1 MPVMTNPATLLSI
14 SGLHAGYG
22 AMDVLHDV
30 SIEVGAGEFVCVIG
44 ANTAGKS
51 TLLRTISGLVAARGS
66 IRFDGTE
73 LVGRPSHDIP
83 ALGIAHVPEGRHV
96 FPEMTVE
103 ENVMLGAYAVRSAS
117 DLAARRDRVLTMFPR
132 LRERLGQLAGTLSGG
147 EQQMVAI
154 GRALMLQPRL
164 LLLDEPSHG
173 LAPKIVDELHDT
185 FLAVSRTGTSILL
198 VEQNTT
204 LALSVAGRGY
214 VLESGRV
221 VLSGT
226 SAELSGND
234 AVRSAY
240 LGL

>member
-1 MPVMTNPATLLSI
+1 MTSQSPLLSI
-14 SGLHAGYG
+14 AGLNAGYG
-22 AMDVLHDV
+22 GLDVLHDV
-30 SIEVGAGEFVCVIG
+30 SIAVGAGEFVCVIG

-51 TLLRTISGLVAARGS
+51 TLLRTISGLVSARGS

-73 LVGRPSHDIP
+73 LVGRPSHAIP
-83 ALGIAHVPEGRHV
+83 TLGIAHVPEGRHV

-103 ENVMLGAYAVRSAS
+103 ENVMLGAYAMRTAS
-117 DLAARRDRVLTMFPR
+117 DLAVRRDRVLTMFPR

>member
-1 MPVMTNPATLLSI
+1 MTSQSPLLSI
-14 SGLHAGYG
+14 AGLNAGYG
-22 AMDVLHDV
+22 GLDVLHDV
-30 SIEVGAGEFVCVIG
+30 SIAVGAGEFVCVIG

-51 TLLRTISGLVAARGS
+51 TLLRTISGLVSARGS

-73 LVGRPSHDIP
+73 LVGRPSHAIP
-83 ALGIAHVPEGRHV
+83 TLGIAHVPEGRHV

-103 ENVMLGAYAVRSAS
+103 ENVMLGAYAVRTAS
-117 DLAARRDRVLTMFPR
+117 DLAVRRDRVLTMFPR

>member
-1 MPVMTNPATLLSI
+1 MTNPSALLSI

-30 SIEVGAGEFVCVIG
+30 SIEVGVGEFVCVIG

-51 TLLRTISGLVAARGS
+51 TLLRTISGLVSARGS
-66 IRFDGTE
+66 IRFDGAE

-226 SAELSGND
+226 STELSGND